1 MNRPLIEILRG
12 LLPDEAVAV
21 GEVLLDEGFT
31 DIEVPL
37 NSLRPLES
45 IAALVDAFGASARIG
60 AGTVLKTDDVANVA
74 ATGARLIVSPDA
86 NAAVINASVATGL
99 VSNPGVATPSEA
111 FAALRAGASALKV
124 FPAAQVGRDGVRAW
138 LELLTPGTEL
148 YAVGGA
154 GAKDFGDW
162 LDSEITGLGIGSA
175 LYQAGYST
183 AEVRAAVREIIGA
196 FDAAADATIRTTAFD
211 GRSHAPP

>member
-1 MNRPLIEILRG
+1 VSRPLIAILRG
-12 LLPDEAVAV
+12 VRPDEAIAV

-37 NSLRPLES
+37 NSPRPLES

-60 AGTVLKTDDVANVA
+60 AGTVLTTDDVANVA

-86 NAAVINASVATGL
+86 NAAVINASVAAGL
-99 VSNPGVATPSEA
+99 VSIPGVATPSEA
-111 FAALRAGASALKV
+111 FAALRTGATALKV

-138 LELLTPGTEL
+138 LAVLPPGTAL

-154 GAKDFGDW
+154 GASDFGDW
-162 LDSEITGLGIGSA
+162 LDAGITGFGIGSA
-175 LYQAGYST
+175 LYRAGYSAADVRDT
-183 AEVRAAVREIIGA
+183 AREIIAA
-196 FDAAADATIRTTAFD
+196 FDAATDATFGKTADA
-211 GRSHAPP
+211 